1 MTLDVEDRQLAERIG
16 ARAARTGL
24 SVDDRLLKGLAAY
37 VGLLMRWNRRI
48 NLTALTSDDR
58 GLDKLVVEP
67 LLAARHLP
75 RPDAALADV
84 GSGGGSPAVPMKL
97 AAPAVALRMVESR
110 TRRAAFLREI
120 VRQLGL
126 EGTVVE
132 ECRLEEL
139 AIRPDLHA
147 GADVVTV
154 RAVRIGGRMLRD
166 IQPLVKAGG
175 SVFLFRNH
183 PGINAELPSRL
194 RLEATWPLLDSLP
207 SHLVVLRKQA
217 PSAAD

>member
-16 ARAARTGL
+16 ARAGRAGL
-24 SVDDRLLKGLAAY
+24 SVDDRLLQGLAAY

-48 NLTALTSDDR
+48 NLTALASDDR

-75 RPDAALADV
+75 RPDAALADI

-139 AIRPDLHA
+139 AVRPELRA

-175 SVFLFRNH
+175 RVFLFRNH

-194 RLEATWPLLDSLP
+194 RLEATWPLLDSPP